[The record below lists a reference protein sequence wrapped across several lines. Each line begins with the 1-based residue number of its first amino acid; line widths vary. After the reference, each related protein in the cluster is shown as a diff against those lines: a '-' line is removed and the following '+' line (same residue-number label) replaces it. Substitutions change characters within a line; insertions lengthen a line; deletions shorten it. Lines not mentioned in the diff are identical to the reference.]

1 MRQLLESKNSIVN
14 VDQYARG
21 RTPFSLAAGKSRVV
35 IMQLLLDYRADPHKE
50 GGDQHTGF
58 WWLLKAR
65 LDHGI
70 SMPIDLTPQNRMVPR
85 HDLAKLVD
93 SLLLPDRRDKFGR
106 IWLSWAAQ
114 FGDSQIVEYLLA
126 NKDVDPNR
134 TDQTDGTFA
143 RTPMLWAVEKNH
155 QNVVGLMAQ
164 KKIKDL
170 SLNYLIRH
178 SETYEKEYG
187 LEKLLNTFRKLVLW
201 GKEVDPWIL
210 DRCDY
215 EGTRPLHLTC
225 FHQHERLVNILMEDK
240 IEGPLLDCQDRTGR
254 TPLQYALHQ
263 KNESIVRKLLSSM
276 STLEYMRSSDWLKLG
291 NEDTY
296 WVQINQYIPDYHFD

>member
-1 MRQLLESKNSIVN
+1 
-14 VDQYARG
+14 
-21 RTPFSLAAGKSRVV
+21 
-35 IMQLLLDYRADPHKE
+35 MQLLLDYRADPHKD
-50 GGDQHTGF
+50 GDQHTGF